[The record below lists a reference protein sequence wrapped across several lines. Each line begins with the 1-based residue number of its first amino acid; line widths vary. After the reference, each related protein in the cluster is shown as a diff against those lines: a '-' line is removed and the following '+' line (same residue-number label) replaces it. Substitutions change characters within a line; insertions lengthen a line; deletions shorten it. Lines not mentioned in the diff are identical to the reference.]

1 MGWALLIVSL
11 LLLAA
16 CDRNVEPFDPGE
28 EPRPPDLARIFPPG
42 ADRAAEAAP
51 DGAPVLPQRGAPPV
65 GTEGAPVRG
74 TLELAPELEGR
85 VPSGAIL
92 FLIARSAGAGPPLAV
107 KRIPEPRFPLEF
119 EIGPNDRMI
128 QQLPFSGPLRIS
140 ARVDGDGNATTR
152 EPGDLLGES
161 PGDVEPGDS
170 GVVVT
175 IDQAL

>member
-1 MGWALLIVSL
+1 
-11 LLLAA
+11 
-16 CDRNVEPFDPGE
+16 
-28 EPRPPDLARIFPPG
+28 
-42 ADRAAEAAP
+42 
-51 DGAPVLPQRGAPPV
+51 
-65 GTEGAPVRG
+65 
-74 TLELAPELEGR
+74 
-85 VPSGAIL
+85 
-92 FLIARSAGAGPPLAV
+92 
-107 KRIPEPRFPLEF
+107 
-119 EIGPNDRMI
+119 MI